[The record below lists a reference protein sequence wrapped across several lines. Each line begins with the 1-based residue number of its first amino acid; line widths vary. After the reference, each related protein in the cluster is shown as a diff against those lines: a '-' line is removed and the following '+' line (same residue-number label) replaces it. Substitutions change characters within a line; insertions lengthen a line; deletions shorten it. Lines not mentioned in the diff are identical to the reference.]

1 MPELAQQNN
10 RSGTI
15 DGGDAMAFNA
25 NYASGSSGA
34 DMDGAG
40 EAAPPDWLQSMAQ
53 LAAACSGGCP

>member
-1 MPELAQQNN
+1 VPELAQQNN

-34 DMDGAG
+34 AMDGDG
-40 EAAPPDWLQSMAQ
+40 ETAPPDWVQCMAPW
-53 LAAACSGGCP
+53 ATACAGGCP